1 MKTAPRHD
9 LFQQLHLALTHQQN
23 GNIPLAFAYW
33 ENLLKLLPDELRIH
47 HEVLDEFRRLGED
60 EALAPVLREKA
71 QRSFTRLRDLYQ
83 QELRSEERE
92 LAQLLYRALCQQC
105 GGNPLLALQYWKSL
119 QETIPEDA
127 LIVTMVVQDFC
138 WLADRCLASQQTAES
153 IRLYKNLLQAFPNF
167 LEGYLNLSLI
177 LYRNGLPQEALP
189 VVLRI
194 PKAFRHEFIVIR
206 YIELYQKISEIS
218 QQFIQLPYSAIEE
231 FINDLQV
238 ENTFYPLL
246 NGRYFDEFVNEIVLR
261 EKRFFEKRRKALEE
275 KALAQTHKK
284 LAAEGIALGE
294 RVTMAKQADSDTLYD
309 FLYDNHIRIAEVL
322 LDNPSITA
330 DDVLV
335 MAQVTHISEILRYI
349 SQHRKWGV
357 LHTIQMAILFN
368 PQTLPQDALPLLK
381 KLSFKDLA
389 ALFYKKTIATEIR
402 IHAKHRIQEIFHKL
416 SRPEKIALIES
427 SSGDVFKLLDTAR
440 FNLPSFLI
448 DIIGKFQDRNDIL
461 ANICR
466 WKLTPPEILMFV
478 GNNSQLHSVMQIKF
492 ALLSNPRTPE
502 RLIKVLL
509 RSIPERDLRYFVS
522 NTYLPNSVKHTISTM
537 FPHFFS

>member
-1 MKTAPRHD
+1 MKTAARHD
-9 LFQQLHLALTHQQN
+9 LFQQLYLALTHQQN

-33 ENLLKLLPDELRIH
+33 ENLLKLLPEEFRIH
-47 HEVLDEFRRLGED
+47 NEILDEFRRLGED
-60 EALAPVLREKA
+60 EKLSSSLRKKA
-71 QRSFTRLRDLYQ
+71 QHSFTRLSKLYF
-83 QELRSEERE
+83 QEVSDEEHE
-92 LAQLLYRALCQQC
+92 LDQLLYRALCQQC
-105 GGNPLLALQYWKSL
+105 GGNPLLALQYWNSL
-119 QETIPEDA
+119 QESIPGDA
-127 LIVTMVVQDFC
+127 LIISLVVQDFC
-138 WLADRCLASQQTAES
+138 WQADRYLISQQTEKS
-153 IRLYKNLLQAFPNF
+153 IQLYKHLLRTFPDF

-177 LYRNGLPQEALP
+177 LFRNGLTQEALP
-189 VVLRI
+189 VIQRI
-194 PKAFRHEFIVIR
+194 PKSFRHEFIVIR
-206 YIELYQKISEIS
+206 YTELYQKISEIS

-231 FINDLQV
+231 IVNDLQI

-246 NGRYFDEFVNEIVLR
+246 NESYFNELVREIILR

-275 KALAQTHKK
+275 KALAQTHKR

-357 LHTIQMAILFN
+357 LHTIQIAILFN
-368 PQTLPQDALPLLK
+368 PQTLPQDALPLLE
-381 KLSFKDLA
+381 KLGFKDLA
-389 ALFYKKTIATEIR
+389 TLFYKRTIATEIR
-402 IHAKHRIQEIFHKL
+402 IHAKHRIQAIFHAL
-416 SRPEKIALIES
+416 SLPEKIAMIDA

-440 FNLPSFLI
+440 FNVPSFLVN
-448 DIIGKFQDRNDIL
+448 IIGKFQDRPNIL

-466 WKLTPPEILMFV
+466 WKLTPPEILVFI
-478 GNNSQLHSVMQIKF
+478 GNNSQLSSVIQIKF
-492 ALLSNPRTPE
+492 ALLSNPKTPE
-502 RLIKVLL
+502 RLTRVLL

-522 NTYLPNSVKHTISTM
+522 NSYLPRGVKQTLSTM